1 MADFPLDGK
10 KRKSLFCRH
19 CCARSSCLGPVPAAL
34 TPPRPEVS
42 KGLRTEKMSKKD
54 LIDAVAEHAEIT
66 KEKAGIAVDAIITYI
81 EKSLKKGDEVS
92 IPPLGK
98 FKVTKRKARTGRNPS
113 TGEEIKIP
121 ASIVPKFQPSKT
133 LKDTVNRR

>member
-1 MADFPLDGK
+1 
-10 KRKSLFCRH
+10 
-19 CCARSSCLGPVPAAL
+19 
-34 TPPRPEVS
+34 
-42 KGLRTEKMSKKD
+42 MSKKD

-113 TGEEIKIP
+113 TGAEIKIP